1 MHVNVKG
8 VAGWWIAT
16 LASVA
21 SLAAVTDTRLIDAV
35 KDSNVKRVQALVR
48 ERVDVNATEA
58 DGATAL
64 HWAAHKDDVATADV
78 LIRAG
83 ARPNVANDLGVTPLH
98 LACTNRSTAM
108 VRRLLTA
115 GANPNATLLRGE
127 TVLMECARTGNA
139 EAVSSAQ
146 VECACE

>member
-8 VAGWWIAT
+8 VAGWWIVA

-21 SLAAVTDTRLIDAV
+21 SLAAVNDTRLIDAV

-48 ERVDVNATEA
+48 ERVDVNATAA

-64 HWAAHKDDVATADV
+64 HWAVHKDDLTTADL

-83 ARPNVANDLGVTPLH
+83 ARRVLRTIWASHRCTW
-98 LACTNRSTAM
+98 LAQIAA
-108 VRRLLTA
+108 RLWS
-115 GANPNATLLRGE
+115 GD
-127 TVLMECARTGNA
+127 C
-139 EAVSSAQ
+139 
-146 VECACE
+146 